1 MLSYNYELYDGKR
14 RPPLQLYAMQG
25 EAGARTFAITL
36 LTNQGPSPM
45 LTDATVYAY
54 VLKNDGTVVVIDCQA
69 SSNEVTFTLPLQA
82 CTCPGVNKMA
92 IQAVTGTTDLRW
104 DNLLLYVEPCEL
116 ENAVASTS
124 DLGPIANLITD
135 PDYIQSLADAY
146 ENATD
151 EIENLMGDFKPVGD
165 WNAKTAYKTL
175 NIVSDEGYSYAANQ
189 PSVGIKPPN
198 ATYWTLIGS
207 KGDQGTQGPP
217 GEQGKPG
224 TPGQAATIQIGEVTT
239 GEPGTPAAVTNT
251 GTENAAVLKFTIP
264 RGETGAQGIQ
274 GPPGPQG
281 APGTGL
287 DILGTYDTLGAL
299 QAAVTQPKQGQMY
312 NVGTSD
318 PYTVYMWDTT
328 NGGEWVSQGQLQ
340 GAKGDTGDTG
350 PQGQPGQAATVQVG
364 QVTTGE
370 PGSNATVTNSGT
382 ENAAVLDF
390 SIPRGATGAKGET
403 GATPNITVGEVTTL
417 EPGQQATASMSGTA
431 EKPVLNLG
439 IPKGDTGATGQGG
452 LSAAEVIALIYPVG
466 AIMPTTSNVNPGTY
480 LAGTTWESFGAGKT
494 LVGVDTAD
502 NDFNSAAKTGGAKT
516 ASDGGHTHY
525 VSGHTLT
532 EAEIPQHSHDMTHTH
547 NNSFVITRAGT
558 HSHEFSDTST
568 SNGPSGS
575 FRTLVWNNAK
585 NYVTGN
591 FSISNDP
598 MDRAEPAT
606 GSVWGARTFTLSGSH
621 THYVDG
627 TTTNDGNHT
636 HPLSGG
642 VSQYSGGSGTYGGGD
657 PHNHGDTNTTFV
669 NVSTVQPYITCYFW
683 RRTA

>member
-25 EAGARTFAITL
+25 EAGARTFEISL
-36 LTNQGPSPM
+36 LTDQGPSPS
-45 LTDATVYAY
+45 LTGTTVYAY

-69 SSNEVTFTLPLQA
+69 SSNDVTFTLPLQA

-104 DNLLLYVEPCEL
+104 DNLLLYVEPCDL

-151 EIENLMGDFKPVGD
+151 EIESLMGDFKPVGD
-165 WNAKTAYKTL
+165 WNATTAYKTL
-175 NIVSDEGYSYAANQ
+175 NIVSHEGYSYAANQ
-189 PSVGIKPPN
+189 NSTGVEPPN

-217 GEQGKPG
+217 GAQGEPG

-251 GTENAAVLKFTIP
+251 GTENAAVLTFTIP
-264 RGETGAQGIQ
+264 RGAKGDKGDKGNTGAQGE
-274 GPPGPQG
+274 
-281 APGTGL
+281 PGTGL
-287 DILGTYDTLGAL
+287 DILGTYDTLEAL
-299 QAAVTQPKQGQMY
+299 KAAVTQPKQGQMY

-328 NGGEWVSQGQLQ
+328 NGGEWLSQGQLQ

-370 PGSNATVTNSGT
+370 PESNATVTNSGT

-390 SIPRGATGAKGET
+390 SIPRGATGAQGAT

-417 EPGQQATASMSGTA
+417 EPGQQATASMTGTA
-431 EKPVLNLG
+431 ENPVLNLG

-502 NDFNSAAKTGGAKT
+502 NDFNSAAKTGGTKT
-516 ASDGGHTHY
+516 ASADPHVHTTSAHTLSLSEIPSHTH
-525 VSGHTLT
+525 V
-532 EAEIPQHSHDMTHTH
+532 IPEHNHQISHTH
-547 NNSFVITRAGT
+547 NDSFTVASGGAHTHNVQYRGNDLALDGDGNQSGYTLRWTGPDLLPNGGYKITAV
-558 HSHEFSDTST
+558 
-568 SNGPSGS
+568 SG
-575 FRTLVWNNAK
+575 
-585 NYVTGN
+585 
-591 FSISNDP
+591 
-598 MDRAEPAT
+598 
-606 GSVWGARTFTLSGSH
+606 GSH
-621 THYVDG
+621 
-627 TTTNDGNHT
+627 NHT
-636 HPLSGG
+636 INGS
-642 VSQYSGGSGTYGGGD
+642 VSQYSGYSGSSTPGMETRSTGGGGS
-657 PHNHGDTNTTFV
+657 HNHGNTGEATV